1 MCLLG
6 QSHEVHPFDQVQEVC
21 LLGQSHKVCLL
32 DKPHEV
38 RQQRRPMTFV
48 DVVDARADEA

>member
-1 MCLLG
+1 VCLLG